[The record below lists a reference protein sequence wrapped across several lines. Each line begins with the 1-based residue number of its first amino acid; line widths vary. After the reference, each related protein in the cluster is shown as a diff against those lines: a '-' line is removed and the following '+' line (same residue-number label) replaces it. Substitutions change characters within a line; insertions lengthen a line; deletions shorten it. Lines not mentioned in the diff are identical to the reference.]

1 MLHTVTTSPFHTQ
14 SLQSCLRYISQDD
27 EILLL
32 QDAVFAGLRENI
44 WSKTIKFSGVK
55 IYLLKEDLLARGIA
69 GKVDECFEVIDY
81 SGFVSLSVQHDV
93 QMKWE

>member
-44 WSKTIKFSGVK
+44 LSKTIKVSGVK
-55 IYLLKEDLLARGIA
+55 IYLLKEDLLARGIEN
-69 GKVDECFEVIDY
+69 KVDEYFEVVDY
-81 SGFVSLSVQHDV
+81 SGFVSLSIQHEA

>member
-1 MLHTVTTSPFHTQ
+1 
-14 SLQSCLRYISQDD
+14 LQSCLRYISQDD

-44 WSKTIKFSGVK
+44 WSKTIKVSGVK
-55 IYLLKEDLLARGIA
+55 IYLLKEDLLARGIVD
-69 GKVDECFEVIDY
+69 KVDECFEVVDY
-81 SGFVSLSVQHDV
+81 AGFVSLSVQHEA